1 MVGIRIAVVLLLA
14 GCAMGDGLGS
24 LLDQASSLQ
33 NQAMGMANNV
43 LKHSPED
50 LAKLALNSDYQR
62 ELQQLTQ
69 QYAMDPQELSRRTQA
84 LNDKYLGGTGS
95 GSGNGGTGSSSGNAL
110 SDVMKLARN
119 PDYLR
124 EVQQLT
130 QQYASDPEELAR
142 RTQALNEK
150 YLNGNGGVNALASFA
165 VMAAA
170 FVVSKLFTV

>member
-43 LKHSPED
+43 LKHS
-50 LAKLALNSDYQR
+50 
-62 ELQQLTQ
+62 
-69 QYAMDPQELSRRTQA
+69 
-84 LNDKYLGGTGS
+84 
-95 GSGNGGTGSSSGNAL
+95 L